1 MTKVNHIAYFQT
13 IENAC
18 DHLCCCRLND
28 GDASFRALC
37 FGPPSFATFAFR
49 RRRRSRRHFFLEAAS
64 HLFPSPPPPPF
75 HLHRRKSHGLRG
87 RRGPPA
93 AADRVRHTRHPR
105 LPQARYH
112 VPGYHDPAAR
122 SRGGHLGIRSICSSR
137 GTLTKESLTVVA
149 GIEARGFIFRP
160 PIALVIGYKMEMHV
174 GALQPGDRALVIND
188 LIATGGT
195 LSAIRLLGIK
205 CK

>member
-1 MTKVNHIAYFQT
+1 
-13 IENAC
+13 
-18 DHLCCCRLND
+18 
-28 GDASFRALC
+28 
-37 FGPPSFATFAFR
+37 PS
-49 RRRRSRRHFFLEAAS
+49 
-64 HLFPSPPPPPF
+64 PPPPF

-112 VPGYHDPAAR
+112 VPGYHDPAFR

-160 PIALVIGYKMEMHV
+160 PIGCKFVPMRAKEATWGSYFQRVSLEYYGTDKMEMHV

-195 LSAIRLLGIK
+195 LSSAIRLLGK
-205 CK
+205 LN